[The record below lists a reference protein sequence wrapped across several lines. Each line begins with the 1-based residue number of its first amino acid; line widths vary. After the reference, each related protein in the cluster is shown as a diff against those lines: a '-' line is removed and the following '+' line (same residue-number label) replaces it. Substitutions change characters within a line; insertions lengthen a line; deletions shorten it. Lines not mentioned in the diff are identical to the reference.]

1 MAMSMLL
8 RRLDVPVT
16 VHRFRSSFLD
26 WAAEQGVAFEVAE
39 QCLARATGRRVAAR
53 ALCAGEREVGSHRNR
68 DALA

>member
-39 QCLARATGRRVAAR
+39 QCLARATGDAVWRLGSYAPASAR
-53 ALCAGEREVGSHRNR
+53 
-68 DALA
+68 